1 MSITRIVPPIDYLRS
16 ASRPSLQSF
25 ELGRLNHAANL
36 RREIAVLIDQWL
48 EDTAEAML
56 ARYMLEHHGSLREP
70 ALSVADL
77 LRSFQEPGSDP
88 LTQVS
93 DPPVEIHPAPP
104 HFSEPRTRVTG
115 TLAAKTP
122 KWFRAISGCVRRNKT
137 SEWSRYF
144 ANQAWHFANR
154 SASHALCCASSF
166 VNYWPPRTVCPP
178 SPIHPSLPHARQ
190 PHGSL
195 RVLENHSTSF
205 PSRTTRKNRGRRYR
219 SLFPAPG
226 D

>member
-88 LTQVS
+88 LTQAPRVEHIFREPGSALRESKRIPRLVLCQQPRQLLAPANCLSAFAVS
-93 DPPVEIHPAPP
+93 PFPP
-104 HFSEPRTRVTG
+104 T
-115 TLAAKTP
+115 
-122 KWFRAISGCVRRNKT
+122 
-137 SEWSRYF
+137 
-144 ANQAWHFANR
+144 R
-154 SASHALCCASSF
+154 SATSWVTS
-166 VNYWPPRTVCPP
+166 CP
-178 SPIHPSLPHARQ
+178 
-190 PHGSL
+190 
-195 RVLENHSTSF
+195 
-205 PSRTTRKNRGRRYR
+205 
-219 SLFPAPG
+219 
-226 D
+226 